1 MGFKSRVAEEPIYF
15 EEKIVT
21 ERRRRWD
28 RSIINIIIIIIT
40 VIVIFINIIFTLK
53 ITNITKV
60 LYEENQAG
68 SRPSGTRRRSSV
80 RRVLQGD
87 QNHRCKDLRLRMMT
101 G

>member
-1 MGFKSRVAEEPIYF
+1 MG
-15 EEKIVT
+15 
-21 ERRRRWD
+21 
-28 RSIINIIIIIIT
+28 SIINIIIIIIA
-40 VIVIFINIIFTLK
+40 VIVIFIKIIFSLK

-87 QNHRCKDLRLRMMT
+87 QNHRCKDLRMMT